1 MAWRS
6 WRGQP
11 LLRVQ
16 SLTNLRALI
25 RRMTMALDNDRNRVL
40 VSLRDRSESVDSS
53 DLVKDLTLPR
63 EAVERHLLYCTD
75 YGLAT
80 WKRHRNGSGQ
90 ATITDRG
97 RDYLVRQ
104 AL

>member
-1 MAWRS
+1 MFMA
-6 WRGQP
+6 
-11 LLRVQ
+11 V
-16 SLTNLRALI
+16 
-25 RRMTMALDNDRNRVL
+25 DNDRNRVL
-40 VSLRDRSESVDSS
+40 VSLRDRPESLDSS
-53 DLVKDLTLPR
+53 ALVKDLTLPK

-90 ATITDRG
+90 AAITDRG

-104 AL
+104 SL

>member
-1 MAWRS
+1 MS
-6 WRGQP
+6 
-11 LLRVQ
+11 
-16 SLTNLRALI
+16 
-25 RRMTMALDNDRNRVL
+25 MALDKDRNRL
-40 VSLRDRSESVDSS
+40 LASLRDRSEGIESA

-80 WKRHRNGSGQ
+80 WKRHRNGGQ
-90 ATITDRG
+90 AAITNRG

-104 AL
+104 SL

>member
-1 MAWRS
+1 MAIDK
-6 WRGQP
+6 G
-11 LLRVQ
+11 
-16 SLTNLRALI
+16 
-25 RRMTMALDNDRNRVL
+25 RNRVL
-40 VSLRDRSESVDSS
+40 ALLRDRPEGIDSS

-90 ATITDRG
+90 AAITDRG
-97 RDYLVRQ
+97 RDYLLRQ
-104 AL
+104 SL